1 MSIRR
6 WTGPLL
12 LAAILAAAALA
23 VAGIG
28 APALPRTEPRKTE
41 FSAERAWRHVEEI
54 ARAPHPV
61 GTAEHDRV
69 RSYVLRELEDLGLEV
84 DTLSALSH
92 VRWGSSVRSALTR
105 NVMAR
110 LPGAASTGAV
120 VLVSHYD
127 GAPLAPAAGDAGI
140 GVATVLEAARA
151 LAIGDPTR
159 NDVIFLLTD
168 AEELGLLGARAFA
181 AEHPW
186 MDDVAFVL
194 NFEARGTSGAAVMFE
209 TGPGS
214 GWAVRELGRAGRRAV
229 AWSIIPEAYARL
241 PNDTD
246 FSVFRGM
253 GLPGLN
259 FAIAGSAHWYHTPG
273 DSPEN
278 LSPASLQH
286 MGDNGLAMARLL
298 ADSDLTAAPAGERVY
313 FHVPGLGL
321 MGYGPGWAVP
331 LAILLLAAFLATTVL
346 AARRGRLRWWALPVG
361 LLAALVALVLSVL
374 VPHWLWSSLQGR
386 HPEWGAIVGRAL
398 YREWPYALAMVALAT
413 VAVTGIFGLLRR
425 WVGLEGLSL
434 GALVLPLTGAVASAA
449 LLPAGSYLLLWP
461 SLLAVGMVTLL
472 TVIPTGEPVPAR
484 ADPAPDGVVEPDP
497 GARASRRRLAGL
509 RAVLVLGGLGILLI
523 MIPVLFLVHVM
534 LSIAVAPL
542 LGATAAL
549 LALLLLPLLDMLSRP
564 NRWWLPATGLVAAGA
579 FLALGASATVGTP
592 ERPAPGN
599 LLHLQDD
606 LSGTSLWASPAYHD
620 DPFTAALLA
629 DAPDTL
635 RLDAYSWTLRGGRY
649 RAAPAPSWPAP
660 PVRATVL
667 EDREAGGTRR
677 LRLRLTW
684 ADPPMVAEVWPT
696 GGETRLVEPAESGAE
711 EDADKAPSP
720 PPGAWRLLRAG
731 LDWPL
736 ELVVEGPAGEL
747 AELVVSAIHAG
758 LPPRGDGVA
767 AARPGGVMAVPA
779 YRWSYALSDVR
790 VVRETL
796 SF

>member
-1 MSIRR
+1 
-6 WTGPLL
+6 
-12 LAAILAAAALA
+12 
-23 VAGIG
+23 
-28 APALPRTEPRKTE
+28 
-41 FSAERAWRHVEEI
+41 
-54 ARAPHPV
+54 
-61 GTAEHDRV
+61 
-69 RSYVLRELEDLGLEV
+69 
-84 DTLSALSH
+84 
-92 VRWGSSVRSALTR
+92 
-105 NVMAR
+105 
-110 LPGAASTGAV
+110 
-120 VLVSHYD
+120 
-127 GAPLAPAAGDAGI
+127 
-140 GVATVLEAARA
+140 
-151 LAIGDPTR
+151 
-159 NDVIFLLTD
+159 
-168 AEELGLLGARAFA
+168 
-181 AEHPW
+181 
-186 MDDVAFVL
+186 
-194 NFEARGTSGAAVMFE
+194 
-209 TGPGS
+209 
-214 GWAVRELGRAGRRAV
+214 
-229 AWSIIPEAYARL
+229 
-241 PNDTD
+241 
-246 FSVFRGM
+246 M

-660 PVRATVL
+660 PVPIPPWWLAPAGLGHRRGAYLALASWRVGVWVTASRRAGRSIDSYFVAERGLPWWWLGTLHGGDDV
-667 EDREAGGTRR
+667 RRRHAPGGGRAGGGARGRR
-677 LRLRLTW
+677 ELVLVVVGHLPRVHGRGLRRAVAPGPDPHGRRAGGAALRRPERQRAAGLQGRVLRRDHQRDRAGLGDPGHGQDRGALRPLGGVAGRGSAGVVRGRVAGGADHRRAWRHHHRAGALRLHRPLLEPGR
-684 ADPPMVAEVWPT
+684 DPGRDPH
-696 GGETRLVEPAESGAE
+696 RPA
-711 EDADKAPSP
+711 PVR
-720 PPGAWRLLRAG
+720 PGAGGQRGVRVGGRGRRGRAGGLRAG
-731 LDWPL
+731 LDVHYDADRVLAFVPATGAAWLPLHVFFIYLAVQWWAQYFSDGSGYLAQRLFAAKDDAHAEAGGLWFVVANYALRTWPWVL
-736 ELVVEGPAGEL
+736 IGLVALVVFPLGIPATRR
-747 AELVVSAIHAG
+747 A
-758 LPPRGDGVA
+758 PRWWPRTG
-767 AARPGGVMAVPA
+767 
-779 YRWSYALSDVR
+779 RWPTPSS
-790 VVRETL
+790 
-796 SF
+796 